1 MDDGV
6 SAAPDGAARVVV
18 LAEPTCSA
26 LGLAASRPTARSEVA
41 AVALRLLDPA
51 PLSELA
57 DGLIESLDDLI
68 VGVVEAVEECV
79 LAPPPDCPNL
89 RTRAEVEAVS
99 WVDDFIADDAPDDPD
114 AVSQQVMFQLACLV
128 ADAVADAV
136 TARTHAEHGTT
147 SVRIAG
153 REMFDLRRVADDVR
167 RVVDDLRRRGVEA
180 VRWSLQLATPL
191 RWLHR

>member
-1 MDDGV
+1 VDDGV
-6 SAAPDGAARVVV
+6 SAAPGGAARAVV

-41 AVALRLLDPA
+41 ALALRLLDPA

-57 DGLIESLDDLI
+57 QGLTESLDELI

-79 LAPPPDCPNL
+79 LTPPSDCPNL
-89 RTRAEVEAVS
+89 RSRAEVEAVS
-99 WVDDFIADDAPDDPD
+99 WVDDFIADDAPKEAD

-128 ADAVADAV
+128 ADAVADAL
-136 TARTHAEHGTT
+136 TARTQAQNGPR
-147 SVRIAG
+147 SFRIPRG
-153 REMFDLRRVADDVR
+153 PTFDLR
-167 RVVDDLRRRGVEA
+167 RVVDDLRRRAVEA
-180 VRWSLQLATPL
+180 VRWSLQLTTPL

>member
-1 MDDGV
+1 
-6 SAAPDGAARVVV
+6 
-18 LAEPTCSA
+18 
-26 LGLAASRPTARSEVA
+26 
-41 AVALRLLDPA
+41 
-51 PLSELA
+51 
-57 DGLIESLDDLI
+57 
-68 VGVVEAVEECV
+68 
-79 LAPPPDCPNL
+79 
-89 RTRAEVEAVS
+89 
-99 WVDDFIADDAPDDPD
+99 
-114 AVSQQVMFQLACLV
+114 MFQLACLV

-136 TARTHAEHGTT
+136 TVRTHAEHGTT